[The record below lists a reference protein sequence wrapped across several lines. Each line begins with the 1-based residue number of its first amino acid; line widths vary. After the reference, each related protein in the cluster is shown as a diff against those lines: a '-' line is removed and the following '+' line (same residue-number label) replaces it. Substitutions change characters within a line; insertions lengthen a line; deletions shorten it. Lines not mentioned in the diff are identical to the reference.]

1 MKTLGGGKSM
11 EYNKVIVPLDGSKL
25 AESVLPHVEKIA
37 KGCAI
42 PQVVLVTVTEPIRVK
57 TPKGERIEQLPAKYQ
72 TSVIYY
78 GNTADIGGGVIV
90 PNRILDLPVTIGKM
104 AKTGYDYLTR
114 IAEKL
119 ERKGIQVTIA
129 VLIGHIAE
137 EITHFAKEEK
147 ADLIVMA
154 SRGKTILR
162 RWDVGNAAEKVFR
175 ATDIPILLVKPPAGF
190 KETKPVRKGKAT

>member
-1 MKTLGGGKSM
+1 V

-42 PQVVLVTVTEPIRVK
+42 PQVILVTVTEPVRVK
-57 TPKGERIEQLPAKYQ
+57 TPKGERLERLPTWHSSPVLFYGSV
-72 TSVIYY
+72 TSYWGGSQGVP
-78 GNTADIGGGVIV
+78 GGVV
-90 PNRILDLPVTIGKM
+90 PASLTDLPVTIGKM
-104 AKTGYDYLTR
+104 AKTGYNYLAK
-114 IAEKL
+114 IAGDLEK
-119 ERKGIQVTIA
+119 KGVQVTVA
-129 VLIGHIAE
+129 VLIGNIAE
-137 EITHFAKEEK
+137 EITHFAQEEK

-154 SRGKTILR
+154 SRGKTSLR

-190 KETKPVRKGKAT
+190 KETKPVRKGKAL

>member
-1 MKTLGGGKSM
+1 V

-42 PQVVLVTVTEPIRVK
+42 PQVILVTVTEPVRVK
-57 TPKGERIEQLPAKYQ
+57 TPRGERLERLPTWHSSPVLFYGSV
-72 TSVIYY
+72 TSYWGGSQGVP
-78 GNTADIGGGVIV
+78 GGVV
-90 PNRILDLPVTIGKM
+90 PASLTDLPVTIGKM
-104 AKTGYDYLTR
+104 AKTGYNYLAK
-114 IAEKL
+114 IAGDLEK
-119 ERKGIQVTIA
+119 KGVQVTVA
-129 VLIGHIAE
+129 VLIGNIAE
-137 EITHFAKEEK
+137 EITHFAQEEK

-154 SRGKTILR
+154 SRGKTSLR

-190 KETKPVRKGKAT
+190 KETKPVRKGKAL

>member
-1 MKTLGGGKSM
+1 M

-42 PQVVLVTVTEPIRVK
+42 PQVILVTVTEPVRVK
-57 TPKGERIEQLPAKYQ
+57 TPKGERLERLPTWHSSPVLFYGSV
-72 TSVIYY
+72 TSYWGGSQGVP
-78 GNTADIGGGVIV
+78 GGVV
-90 PNRILDLPVTIGKM
+90 PASITDLPVTIGKM
-104 AKTGYDYLTR
+104 AKTGYNYLAK
-114 IAEKL
+114 IAGDLEK
-119 ERKGIQVTIA
+119 KGVQVTVA
-129 VLIGHIAE
+129 VLIGNIAE
-137 EITHFAKEEK
+137 EITHFAQEEK

-154 SRGKTILR
+154 SRGKTSLR

-190 KETKPVRKGKAT
+190 KETKPVRKGKAL